1 MNCYRTN
8 KHCIEAYVC
17 AAHIIPSRQG
27 RCVLPDGRGK
37 GRGRGCE
44 PGSQECQL
52 QPGLWGSI
60 PWVLHW
66 GTAVLSAWPWWAGF
80 LFLFRCTHCLSDISV
95 PCPETEPR
103 PWHRKPGLLSMRPP
117 GDFRG
122 AVLGVTCPCR
132 LWEPSHVSW
141 SPGLSKDNV

>member
-1 MNCYRTN
+1 MLLTLFPAV
-8 KHCIEAYVC
+8 KDGVFSLMEE
-17 AAHIIPSRQG
+17 
-27 RCVLPDGRGK
+27 GRGE
-37 GRGRGCE
+37 GVDVSRGLRSVSCSLVSGEASLGFSTGELLSC
-44 PGSQECQL
+44 PC
-52 QPGLWGSI
+52 GLGGL
-60 PWVLHW
+60 V
-66 GTAVLSAWPWWAGF
+66 F

-103 PWHRKPGLLSMRPP
+103 PWHQKPGLLSMRPP

-122 AVLGVTCPCR
+122 AVLGVACPCR